1 LSNLELHLTQ
11 ELFSISRKQ
20 KEQLN
25 GHGSFVLWFTG
36 LSASGKSTI
45 ARVLEQK
52 LFLQGLRTIILD
64 GDNTRIGI
72 NKDLD
77 FSDQGRKE
85 NIRRVAEIAKL
96 MNDAGVI
103 VIASFISPFEEDRL
117 LAKEI
122 IGENFFIE
130 VYVDANLQTCIA
142 RDPKGLYLLANQGK
156 IKNFTGINSPY
167 QIPTDPAIHLDTN
180 KETIE
185 ESVARILAFLTNF

>member
-1 LSNLELHLTQ
+1 MSNLELHLTQ

>member
-130 VYVDANLQTCIA
+130 VYVDANLQTCMA

>member
-1 LSNLELHLTQ
+1 MSNSELHLTQ
-11 ELFSISRKQ
+11 EHFSISRKQ

-25 GHGSFVLWFTG
+25 GHRSFVLWFTG

-52 LFLQGLRTIILD
+52 LFVQDLRTIILD

-77 FSDQGRKE
+77 FSDKGRKE

-103 VIASFISPFEEDRL
+103 VIASFISPFEEDRQ
-117 LAKEI
+117 LAEEI
-122 IGENFFIE
+122 IGKNSFIE
-130 VYVDANLQTCIA
+130 VYVDANLATCMA
-142 RDPKGLYLLANQGK
+142 RDPKGLYLLASQGK

-167 QIPTDPAIHLDTN
+167 EIPPNPSVHLNTN

-185 ESVARILAFLTNF
+185 DSVAKILAFLTIY

>member
-122 IGENFFIE
+122 IGEKFFIE
-130 VYVDANLQTCIA
+130 VYVDANLQTCMA

>member
-1 LSNLELHLTQ
+1 MSNLELHLTQ

-122 IGENFFIE
+122 IGEKFFIE